1 MNNENDFDKN
11 ENILP
16 FTDFLNSNSNNFSL
30 LFTNIEESKKL
41 LQSYETFINKYFV
54 SINFHFKQLT
64 EFNSN
69 FLAEDRFKS
78 SVINSPIFQ
87 LGKAIKKAVQA
98 QIDNLFSIIT
108 NQKIFFAFLDAL
120 SKLSKILEESPSKIG
135 KSSSHKNGPDDQIRP
150 VVITLMENFAE
161 IESKVTDEYIYS
173 KYNKHVLGINDKLL
187 KDNIEQAIFLE
198 KTFLVFEEDTK
209 KQLLNNFQEMEKK
222 TTEIFNEMKGIV
234 KNIIDILRENNSTYL
249 DELQNEIDL
258 IGKIQKNPNKSF
270 NNSYISVHNNESEI
284 DIKPKDNLD
293 MLKYRIKIIQNPKIQ
308 IIHKVNKIENKE
320 KQNNGNK
327 KSDREK
333 EENLNNKESEENK
346 PKELNNEKEKKFDNE
361 IGNINNN
368 SIEKDN
374 LENTEELYN
383 DGELILSEED
393 VFNIVTT
400 LYSYD
405 FKMLNKS
412 EYDLKIEETKL
423 KVSKLA
429 EKLLTFDGEN
439 NINEKITDQEV
450 NNLYDLLNDS
460 DTFLKFFIMLNNYRS
475 TGRCQATER
484 AFNII
489 MNIFSKA
496 QDYLINNREIVL
508 EGLIIILSQTF
519 FLIKDGQKIYLQKVI
534 KEHKLFKNGNFW
546 KNYLDDIIEQELD
559 KNIKDQL
566 NSNTIIIKEDQQRK
580 LNEIFLSKIIPLAN
594 YMNDFDLPE
603 DIIMSI
609 INDIFERYHINDEG
623 KSAILSLLEKGNY

>member
-69 FLAEDRFKS
+69 FLTEDRFKS

-209 KQLLNNFQEMEKK
+209 KHLLNNFQEMEKK

-423 KVSKLA
+423 KVSKLT

>member
-69 FLAEDRFKS
+69 FLTEDRFKS

-108 NQKIFFAFLDAL
+108 NQKIFFVFLDAL

-135 KSSSHKNGPDDQIRP
+135 KGSSHKNGPDDQIRP

-209 KQLLNNFQEMEKK
+209 KHLLNNFQEMEKK
-222 TTEIFNEMKGIV
+222 TIEIFNEMKGIV

-320 KQNNGNK
+320 MQNNGNK
-327 KSDREK
+327 KS

-346 PKELNNEKEKKFDNE
+346 TKDLNNENLKKFDNE
-361 IGNINNN
+361 IRNRNNN

-423 KVSKLA
+423 KVSKLT

-450 NNLYDLLNDS
+450 NNLYDLLNDR

-519 FLIKDGQKIYLQKVI
+519 FLMKDGQKIYLQKVI

-594 YMNDFDLPE
+594 YMNDFELPE

-609 INDIFERYHINDEG
+609 IIDIFERYNINDEG